1 MYEVVCH
8 ALVVKMS
15 FVAWLLIDLVAR
27 FELATR

>member
-8 ALVVKMS
+8 ALVVEMS
-15 FVAWLLIDLVAR
+15 FVARLLIDLVAR